1 MAALHWAHD
10 LLVRLGAP
18 PRLIT
23 HARLVGE
30 AAELLLTQLDVLGVA
45 VDADF
50 VRCGVIL
57 HDAGKILHP
66 NELSHGGREHELAGE
81 TLLLAQGVDPA
92 LARCCRSHA
101 RWDAMPCS
109 LEELLIALADC
120 LWKGHR
126 NAALEKRVIDA
137 IKARTARDFWD
148 LFVELD
154 TCFESIASDATER
167 LRRSAA
173 DRC

>member
-66 NELSHGGREHELAGE
+66 NELSHGGVNMSWQVR
-81 TLLLAQGVDPA
+81 
-92 LARCCRSHA
+92 RCCSPKVLIRRWHAVAAPMHAGTPCHA
-101 RWDAMPCS
+101 RSRSYS
-109 LEELLIALADC
+109 L
-120 LWKGHR
+120 
-126 NAALEKRVIDA
+126 
-137 IKARTARDFWD
+137 
-148 LFVELD
+148 
-154 TCFESIASDATER
+154 
-167 LRRSAA
+167 
-173 DRC
+173 